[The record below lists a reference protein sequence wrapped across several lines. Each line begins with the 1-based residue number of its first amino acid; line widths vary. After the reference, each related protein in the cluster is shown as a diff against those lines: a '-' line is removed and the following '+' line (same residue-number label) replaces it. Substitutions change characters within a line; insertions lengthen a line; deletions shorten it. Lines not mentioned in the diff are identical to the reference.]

1 MYCSSTLV
9 DYRDTWFYVSM
20 VNKIDHIGIAVNS
33 LEKAIPAFSA
43 LLGSNVSGEE
53 EVPGEAVR
61 VAFFGT
67 GPGRIELLEPT
78 GPESPITR
86 FLERRGP
93 GVHHICLA
101 VPDLDAALERC
112 EAQGM
117 IVLEPRIREGAGGHR
132 VAFLHP
138 KTTSGTLVELA
149 ERA

>member
-1 MYCSSTLV
+1 V
-9 DYRDTWFYVSM
+9 DYRDAYIYVSR

-33 LEKAIPAFSA
+33 LEEAVPAFSA
-43 LLGSNVSGEE
+43 LLGTNASSEQ

-61 VAFFGT
+61 LAFFGE

-78 GPESPITR
+78 GPESPVAR

-101 VPDLDAALERC
+101 VPNFEATLARC
-112 EAQGM
+112 EAEGM
-117 IVLEPRIREGAGGHR
+117 QVLAPRIREGAGGQR

-138 KTTSGTLVELA
+138 KTTSGTLVELT
-149 ERA
+149 EG

>member
-1 MYCSSTLV
+1 M
-9 DYRDTWFYVSM
+9 DYRDAYVYVSR

-33 LEKAIPAFSA
+33 LEEAVPAFSA
-43 LLGSNVSGEE
+43 LLGRNVSGEE

-61 VAFFGT
+61 VAFFGD

-78 GPESPITR
+78 GPESPVAR

-93 GVHHICLA
+93 GVHHICLS
-101 VPDLDAALERC
+101 VSDLEAALARC

-117 IVLEPRIREGAGGHR
+117 IVLAPRIRTGAGGHR

-138 KTTSGTLVELA
+138 RTTSGTLVELVEGA
-149 ERA
+149 